1 MIRYL
6 IKRILVALPTLLL
19 LMTMTFFMVRMA
31 PGGPFDSERQLPAVI
46 EKNLRAKYHLDESLI
61 EQYFRYLGQLLQGDL
76 GPSFQYKDF
85 SVNEL
90 IIKGFPISLTIG
102 GLALIF
108 AVFCGVVIGTFAAVR
123 KNSWVDY
130 MLMSTTMMGISL
142 PNFVIAPLLILY
154 CAVYHDFLPA
164 GGWGDGQWRYLV
176 LPVFALSLRYIANI
190 ARLMRSSMIE
200 ILHSDFIR
208 TATAK
213 GLSFSQVVIRHA
225 LKPSLIPVISYLG
238 PAAAGIV
245 TGSVVI
251 EKIFAV
257 PGLGRYFVYGA
268 LNRDYTLVMGVI
280 LFIGVLIIVFN
291 LIVDVLY
298 AVLDPSIRLDN

>member
-1 MIRYL
+1 
-6 IKRILVALPTLLL
+6 
-19 LMTMTFFMVRMA
+19 MVRIA

-90 IIKGFPISLTIG
+90 IARGFPISLTIG

-108 AVFCGVVIGTFAAVR
+108 AVFCGVTIGTFAAVR

-130 MLMSTTMMGISL
+130 MLMSTTMLGISL
-142 PNFVIAPLLILY
+142 PNFVIAPLFILY
-154 CAVYHDFLPA
+154 FAVYHDFLPA
-164 GGWGDGQWRYLV
+164 GGWGDGQWPYLV
-176 LPVFALSLRYIANI
+176 LPVCALSLRYIANI

-200 ILHSDFIR
+200 VLHSDFIR

-213 GLSFSQVVIRHA
+213 GLSFNQVIIRHA
-225 LKPSLIPVISYLG
+225 LKPALIPVVSYLG

-280 LFIGVLIIVFN
+280 LFIGILIIVFN
-291 LIVDVLY
+291 LIVDLLY
-298 AVLDPSIRLDN
+298 AALDPSIRLDDS